1 MKIKDVLSEI
11 DVQVKPITGAQ
22 EVDVNGQKVGAASDP
37 VAAQQL
43 AQMYKDGKITATS
56 GQDPNKP
63 QGAMEE
69 GMFGTT
75 EEELA
80 KLPPGDPAGDYYK
93 ELAALKTDPRWAG
106 KQDLVMARIKDLID
120 RIDAGKG
127 VPQPGQG
134 QAMGPE
140 TDPTKFQQK
149 NPGFGEPS
157 MLQKGIDKIKGAFQ
171 EQHKDTVAQ
180 GGGDVGG
187 DGTDAFIR
195 AVQTHPHV
203 KGSYQAEQR
212 SADDKL
218 LDQMLTIAKLR

>member
-22 EVDVNGQKVGAASDP
+22 EVDVNGQKVGAATDP

-43 AQMYKDGKITATS
+43 AQMYKDGKVTATP

-93 ELAALKTDPRWAG
+93 KLAALKTDPRWAG

-120 RIDAGKG
+120 RIDSDKG

-187 DGTDAFIR
+187 DGADEFIR
-195 AVQTHPHV
+195 AVQIHPHV